1 MELLTSDC
9 FCVVCILMCHLNL
22 FGWEGRNTWSMFAF
36 LVSMTLNGRD
46 VDTYG
51 GSHFMSYG
59 FLGVVS
65 AFIHMGLPFF
75 QLDFDVH
82 VIYCMWYRIR
92 VLIWPPRDAITVV
105 RVFKGARAGQRLWL
119 WLGRIVWMCSVL
131 YFLVPLCFLFLCIFF
146 GVSLPFFPLPLGLA
160 VCKSGVGIGYVLPG
174 IDVLN

>member
-1 MELLTSDC
+1 MSDC
-9 FCVVCILMCHLNL
+9 FCVVYILMCHLNL
-22 FGWEGRNTWSMFAF
+22 FGWEGRNTWGMFVF

-51 GSHFMSYG
+51 GSYFMSYG

-65 AFIHMGLPFF
+65 AFIRIGLPFF

-82 VIYCMWYRIR
+82 VIHCMWYRIG

-105 RVFKGARAGQRLWL
+105 RVFKGARAGWRLCL
-119 WLGRIVWMCSVL
+119 WLGQIVYMCLCYICLYLFVL
-131 YFLVPLCFLFLCIFF
+131 FFMYFLWRLIAFLSSPTGAGCLQ
-146 GVSLPFFPLPLGLA
+146 
-160 VCKSGVGIGYVLPG
+160 VGRWYLVLPD